1 MMQLVKPAAEHLP
14 GYIASLKRGWSPD
27 NLRPEAA
34 HEQLEQIA
42 SDADSFLAGMD
53 DPEARGPIVTLP
65 DGSQVKRIPSLRR
78 WMWDDGS
85 DASDEPSSAGFIGS
99 IGLRWIPGGAALPA
113 HVLGHIGYAVVP
125 WQQRRGHAT
134 RALGLLLPLARE
146 QGQSFVEITTDPENI
161 ASQSVITRNG
171 GVLMG
176 AFNKG
181 EAYGLKP
188 GLRFRIEL
196 GGRGL
201 QRGGHGATAVLWWS
215 GGTVELLGGL
225 ANLPV

>member
-1 MMQLVKPAAEHLP
+1 MMRLVKPAAKHLS
-14 GYIASLKRGWSPD
+14 GYIAALKRGWSPD

-34 HEQLEQIA
+34 QEQLEQIA
-42 SDADSFLAGMD
+42 SDAESFLAGMD

-78 WMWDDGS
+78 WMWDDGLGTG
-85 DASDEPSSAGFIGS
+85 DDPASAGFIGS
-99 IGLRWIPGGAALPA
+99 IGLRWMPGGAALPA

-134 RALGLLLPLARE
+134 RALGLLLPLAR
-146 QGQSFVEITTDPENI
+146 QHGQSFVEITTDPENI

-181 EAYGLKP
+181 AAYGLKP

-196 GGRGL
+196 GG
-201 QRGGHGATAVLWWS
+201 
-215 GGTVELLGGL
+215 
-225 ANLPV
+225 